1 MKTKRLFA
9 AIKVQPDPNLISI
22 YNSLKSALRHEKINW
37 VSEKNIHITLKF
49 FGETPEDKTDE
60 ICEVFDEIASNHQ
73 PFNLTLENIGIF
85 GSSYEPRVIWFGMAK
100 SEAVEKLAEEVL
112 LRLKTIGFEPDGQH
126 FRPHL
131 TVGRIKQI
139 ISKKQFQQTIDT
151 FKNRFIQDVLVTDF
165 QLYESILKPQGPV
178 YQVIESFNLGG

>member
-9 AIKVQPDPNLISI
+9 AIKVQPDPNLIST
-22 YNSLKSALRHEKINW
+22 YSSLKSALRHEKINW

-49 FGETPEDKTDE
+49 FGETPEEKIDE
-60 ICEVFDEIASNHQ
+60 ICEVFDDIAARHQ
-73 PFNLTLENIGIF
+73 PFNLSLENIGIF
-85 GSSYEPRVIWFGMAK
+85 GSSYEPRVIWFGMVK

-139 ISKKQFQQTIDT
+139 GDKKQFQQTINSFKST
-151 FKNRFIQDVLVTDF
+151 FLQEIQVTDF
-165 QLYESILKPQGPV
+165 QLFESILKPQGPI
-178 YQVIESFNLGG
+178 YQVIESFNLDA